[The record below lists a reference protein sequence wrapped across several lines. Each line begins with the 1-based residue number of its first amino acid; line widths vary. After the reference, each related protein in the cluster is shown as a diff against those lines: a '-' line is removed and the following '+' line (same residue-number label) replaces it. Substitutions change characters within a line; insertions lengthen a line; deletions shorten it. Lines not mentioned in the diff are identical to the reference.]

1 MVVFRSQVYCIY
13 SFLNLQTSR
22 YAKNGITLSLTLSH
36 TSGFSGGH
44 AAFRT
49 FLTLGWSFQLALQ
62 HCPGF
67 LQVSEMGRVLILLFD
82 LFTYA
87 LIPESY
93 TSLRILAIWVEA
105 WESLIFLPGINNLY
119 QAWNSGSIP
128 SGRDL

>member
-1 MVVFRSQVYCIY
+1 
-13 SFLNLQTSR
+13 
-22 YAKNGITLSLTLSH
+22 
-36 TSGFSGGH
+36 
-44 AAFRT
+44 
-49 FLTLGWSFQLALQ
+49 
-62 HCPGF
+62 
-67 LQVSEMGRVLILLFD
+67 MGRVLILLFD